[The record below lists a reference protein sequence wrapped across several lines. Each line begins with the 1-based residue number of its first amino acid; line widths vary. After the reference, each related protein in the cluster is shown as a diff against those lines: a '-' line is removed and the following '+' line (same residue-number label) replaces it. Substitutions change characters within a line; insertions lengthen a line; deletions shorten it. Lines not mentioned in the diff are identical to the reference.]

1 MTDTVIVQRVIP
13 DYRVP
18 LFRKLNEIF
27 GWRVAC
33 AANHPSGT
41 FLNVATK
48 HDFADYFECHFPDP
62 SKQYRCDF
70 PVAEILKANGAKRVI
85 AEFSMQNNL
94 AKVLPQ
100 LRSGGKIKSFAL
112 WSHGWNMERGFGLPL
127 DWARQ
132 YARLLPMARADLVL
146 TYTEEGHDWVKRWL
160 PWKNVIALG
169 NTLDVDGI
177 RAVAATAE
185 SARYGSPQLL
195 SVGRLTEDK
204 KIAELVRAFVKLKA
218 EFPGAALTIIGD
230 GPERGAVEHEV
241 AKVGDGSVRVLG
253 AIHAESDLAPHFKGA
268 DYFVLLGAA
277 GLAINHALAY
287 DLPVICYGR
296 GRGLPQH
303 HPEICNVIDG
313 ETGLLV
319 HQPGL
324 DAFLD
329 VSSAAIR
336 SDLSGQLRPSIY
348 EYVNRHCRLDSM
360 IEQFALADKA
370 F

>member
-1 MTDTVIVQRVIP
+1 MTETVIIQRVIP

-18 LFRKLNEIF
+18 LFRRLNEMF

-33 AANHPSGT
+33 AANYPDGT
-41 FLNVATK
+41 FLNIATK

-62 SKQYRCDF
+62 SNQYRCDF
-70 PVAEILKANGAKRVI
+70 PVAEIVQLSGAKKVI

-100 LRSGGKIKSFAL
+100 QRSAGTIKRYAL

-127 DWARQ
+127 DWGRQ

-146 TYTEEGHDWVKRWL
+146 TYTDEGRDWVQRWL
-160 PWKNVIALG
+160 PWKKVIALG
-169 NTLDVDGI
+169 NTLDVDDI
-177 RAVAATAE
+177 RAVAANADST
-185 SARYGSPQLL
+185 RYGNPQLL

-204 KIAELVRAFVKLKA
+204 KIAELVCAFVKLKS

-230 GPERGAVEHEV
+230 GPQRAAVEREA
-241 AKVGDGSVRVLG
+241 AKLGDGSVRVLG

-296 GRGLPQH
+296 GRNLPRH
-303 HPEICNVIDG
+303 HPEICNVVDG

-319 HQPGL
+319 RQPGMDALL
-324 DAFLD
+324 DIL
-329 VSSAAIR
+329 SAAIR
-336 SDLSGQLRPSIY
+336 NNRSEGLRPSIH
-348 EYVNRHCRLDSM
+348 EYVNKHGRLSSM
-360 IEQFALADKA
+360 IEQFALADKV

>member
-1 MTDTVIVQRVIP
+1 MTDTVIIQRVIP

-18 LFRKLNEIF
+18 LYRRLNEIF

-33 AANHPSGT
+33 AENHPGGT

-70 PVAEILKANGAKRVI
+70 PVAAILKANGAKRVI

-100 LRSGGKIKSFAL
+100 LRTGGTIKSFAL

-127 DWARQ
+127 DWALQ

-146 TYTEEGHDWVKRWL
+146 TYTDEGHDWVKRWL

-185 SARYGSPQLL
+185 PARFGSPQLL

-230 GPERGAVEHEV
+230 GPERAAVEHEA
-241 AKVGDGSVRVLG
+241 AKVGDGSVKVLG
-253 AIHAESDLAPHFKGA
+253 AIHEESDLAPHFKGA
-268 DYFVLLGAA
+268 NYFVLLGAA

-296 GRGLPQH
+296 GRRLPRH
-303 HPEICNVIDG
+303 HPEICNVIDR

-319 HQPGL
+319 HQPGM

-329 VSSAAIR
+329 VLSAAIR
-336 SDLSGQLRPSIY
+336 TDMSGRLRPSIY
-348 EYVNRHCRLDSM
+348 EYVNRHGRLDSM